1 MTRVRRL
8 HTRPPSLIS
17 APAELVLRSPE
28 DPTLFAQAVAGA
40 IPLEQK
46 KHPLAGMRPKPAP
59 IPRQTL
65 RDERAALAES
75 QLSDITPDTLLDS
88 DDALSFARNG
98 ISRDTLRRL
107 RRGHWSLQ
115 GQLDLHGLRTDEAR
129 EALADFIHQC
139 HRSDRRCLRVVHGK
153 GLGSAGKE
161 PVLKAKVRSWL
172 MQKQEVLAFC
182 QAPAH
187 EGGSGAVIVLLKSS
201 AQESRLRS

>member
-28 DPTLFAQAVAGA
+28 DPVLFAQAVAGT

-129 EALADFIHQC
+129 EALALFIHDC
-139 HRSDRRCLRVVHGK
+139 HRSDRRCLRIIHGK
-153 GLGSAGKE
+153 GLGSIGKE
-161 PVLKAKVRSWL
+161 PILKAKVRSWL

-187 EGGSGAVIVLLKSS
+187 EGGSGAVIVLLKS
-201 AQESRLRS
+201 AQPNV